1 MSDALPSGAYFATHY
16 QDRRRGVETRRVYYD
31 DGRVEAFD
39 GREWWRVCTFSP
51 EQVRQAKD
59 ALRTSGLREA
69 DDLSADGVYD
79 TAALT
84 YRWSV
89 DGTQGSATNYA
100 YPARKHPAFEQVDER
115 LDALVESAAKPE
127 S

>member
-1 MSDALPSGAYFATHY
+1 MSDALPAGAYFATHY

-39 GREWWRVCTFSP
+39 GHEWWRVCTFSP
-51 EQVRQAKD
+51 EQVQQAK
-59 ALRTSGLREA
+59 AAVRASGLA
-69 DDLSADGVYD
+69 DGQDLSADGVYD

-89 DGTQGSATNYA
+89 DDAQGSATNYA
-100 YPARKHPAFEQVDER
+100 YPARKHPAFEKVDER